1 MPQNVL
7 LHHSLPMYLN
17 FYLYVYVCATA
28 IRFLEWHCVYISY
41 DENEGKEREIVI
53 ENEVLCKH
61 SRHNITPKNQL

>member
-1 MPQNVL
+1 MYVL
-7 LHHSLPMYLN
+7 LQLGFWSG
-17 FYLYVYVCATA
+17 
-28 IRFLEWHCVYISY
+28 IVYISY

>member
-17 FYLYVYVCATA
+17 FYLYVCATA
-28 IRFLEWHCVYISY
+28 IRFWSGIVYIISY

-61 SRHNITPKNQL
+61 SRHSITPKNQL